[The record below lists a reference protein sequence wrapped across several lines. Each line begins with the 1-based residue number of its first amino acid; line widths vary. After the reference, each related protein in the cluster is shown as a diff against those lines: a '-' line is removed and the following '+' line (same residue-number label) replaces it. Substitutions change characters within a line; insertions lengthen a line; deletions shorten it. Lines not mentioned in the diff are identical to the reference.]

1 MMQIELSA
9 VNGHTA
15 IEQEGMVVKVT
26 ERLAVVDQNENN
38 IIQRSNLSI
47 ATFFLKCEN

>member
-15 IEQEGMVVKVT
+15 IEQEGMVVKET

-38 IIQRSNLSI
+38 II
-47 ATFFLKCEN
+47 